1 MLDVVVLLRG
11 VGVAAEPVFGS
22 ETKVALDRRTC
33 TVRLT
38 MAKVRDAIS
47 NVLDDLTIADMAA
60 MSDGSNITVLKRRQ
74 SRRTTG

>member
-1 MLDVVVLLRG
+1 
-11 VGVAAEPVFGS
+11 
-22 ETKVALDRRTC
+22 
-33 TVRLT
+33 